1 MIEFGWL
8 LMIFIGILFVFLG
21 IRFKMEPLLL
31 IPIGFSAILVNLPGS
46 GIVSEDG
53 IIYWVFHELI
63 STEVVPCMIFLC
75 LGALTD
81 FGPLIS
87 NPKTFII
94 GATAQVGVVVAFF
107 LAVLIGFSP
116 AEAASIGIIGGADG
130 PTTIYLT
137 TKLAPGILGATAVA
151 AYSYMS
157 LVPIIQP
164 PVIMA
169 LTSKK
174 ERMIRM
180 KKPREVKKSEK
191 IIFPVLIAIVIG
203 LAVPRTVPLIGL
215 MMFGNLL
222 RESGVTERLSKT
234 SQNEFMNILT
244 IFLGLGVG
252 GKMVAGEFLT
262 AQTIGIIALGV
273 VAFMASTAGGVLIV
287 KFMNLFLKEKINP
300 VIGAAGVSAVPMAA
314 RVAQKI
320 VSKED
325 RQNVILMHA
334 MGPNVAGVIGT
345 ATIAGIFLEFFL

>member
-8 LMIFIGILFVFLG
+8 IMIFVGILFVYLG

-31 IPIGFSAILVNLPGS
+31 IPIGFSAVLVNLPGS

-53 IIYWVFHELI
+53 IIYWIFHELI

-107 LAVLIGFSP
+107 LAMLIGFSP

-130 PTTIYLT
+130 PTTIYLA
-137 TKLAPGILGATAVA
+137 TKLAPQILGATAVA
-151 AYSYMS
+151 AYTYMS

-180 KKPREVKKSEK
+180 EKPREVKKSEK
-191 IIFPVLIAIVIG
+191 IIFPMVIAIVIG
-203 LAVPRTVPLIGL
+203 LVVPRTVPLIGL

-262 AQTIGIIALGV
+262 LQTIEIIALGV
-273 VAFMASTAGGVLIV
+273 VAFMASTAGGVLMV
-287 KFMNLFLKEKINP
+287 KFMNLFLKKKINP

-345 ATIAGIFLEFFL
+345 ATIAGLFLQFFL